1 MSTLLATGMFIIY
14 QGWGSYT
21 ELQSYANS
29 LTAVNAVNLQAGL
42 AFKDTDSLTTVLN
55 SLHKAESFRH
65 AAVFNTSGQILAES
79 GDTGERDFNVLF
91 QSDIPQTE
99 VLSQALDV
107 IVRAPIYLDGQKI
120 GLLITSW
127 DGARIIRAIMSQ
139 LILGAFVFLCM
150 ACLSVFCSRIW
161 RLMFSEPILALLRT
175 ANHVETSKDYA
186 IRIHGTTHD
195 ETGDLTEAFNRMLE
209 QIQQRDEELGCYNK
223 DLERQVHER
232 TVQLESQNQELKAA
246 IVRAEAASEAKS
258 FFLANMSHEIR
269 TPLNGVIGMT
279 SLALATQLT
288 AEQREYLE
296 LSQVSA
302 KSLLSIVN
310 DVLDFSKIEAN
321 QFTLES
327 QPTNLRDLLYS
338 TAKTFTDRAA
348 ANNIELIC
356 DVSPHEPDF
365 IVTDPTRL
373 KQVFLNLLGNAI
385 KFTLKGDIILSA
397 RVSHRRSEKTFIR
410 FAVKDTGIGI
420 PFDKQEDIF
429 QAFTQADETTTRRFG
444 GTGLGLAISDKIV
457 QLLGGKIEVI
467 SEPGIG
473 SAFFFTIP
481 VDCQPA
487 PLRGVT
493 AEHKRVVTRKKIKL
507 LCSQPGLARYYRQQL
522 EHNGNFVE
530 TQGFI
535 DELLPSSSEFDIYMI
550 DDSVMSELESHE
562 WPHALASIKDRIQKP
577 IVLSCSLG
585 NLQHIAH
592 IDDKDGMFV
601 ILKPAVPRDI
611 WEGLGRVCSGYFNVS
626 KQGNSAVHEQSHVQK
641 QSLRI
646 LVAEDHVVNQTLL
659 QKILEKAGHSVVIV
673 ENGQQTI
680 DQLSTTGYWSGSS
693 SFDLILMDI
702 QMPVMGGVEATRCIR
717 NKEAQ
722 CGTGQHIPIVAL
734 TAHAADSHRAEYL
747 QAGMDEHLTKPLD
760 RNKLEQTILMFTRQG
775 IIFS

>member
-1 MSTLLATGMFIIY
+1 MFILY

-65 AAVFNTSGQILAES
+65 AAVFNTSGQIVAES
-79 GDTGERDFNVLF
+79 GDSPDGDFNALF

-99 VLSQALDV
+99 VLSQSLDV

-127 DGARIIRAIMSQ
+127 NGARIIRAIMSQ
-139 LILGAFVFLCM
+139 LILGAFVFLCI
-150 ACLSVFCSRIW
+150 ACLSIFSSRIW
-161 RLMFSEPILALLRT
+161 RRMFSEPILTLLRT
-175 ANHVETSKDYA
+175 ANHVESSKDYA
-186 IRIHGTTHD
+186 TRIRGTTHD

-209 QIQQRDEELGCYNK
+209 QIQQRDEELESYNK
-223 DLERQVHER
+223 DLAGQVLER
-232 TVQLESQNQELKAA
+232 TAQLESQNQELKAA

-258 FFLANMSHEIR
+258 FFLANISHEIR

-279 SLALATQLT
+279 SLALTTQLT
-288 AEQREYLE
+288 SEQREYLE

-302 KSLLSIVN
+302 KSLLTVVT

-338 TAKTFTDRAA
+338 TARTFTDRAA

-356 DVSPHEPDF
+356 DVSPLEPEC
-365 IVTDPTRL
+365 IITDPTRL
-373 KQVFLNLLGNAI
+373 KQVFLNLLSNAI
-385 KFTLKGDIILSA
+385 KFTLKGDIVLSA
-397 RVSHRRSEKTFIR
+397 RISHRKSEKTFIR

-420 PFDKQEDIF
+420 PFHKQEDIF

-457 QLLGGKIEVI
+457 QLFGGKIEVI

-481 VDCQPA
+481 VDCQRTPH
-487 PLRGVT
+487 RDIT
-493 AEHKRVVTRKKIKL
+493 AEHKRVVTRKKIQL

-530 TQGFI
+530 MQGFI
-535 DELLPSSSEFDIYMI
+535 DELLPSTTEFDLYMI
-550 DDSVMSELESHE
+550 DDSVMSELEPDE
-562 WPHALASIKDRIQKP
+562 WPHVLTALRDRMQKP

-592 IDDKDGMFV
+592 IDDKDGILV
-601 ILKPAVPRDI
+601 LLKPVVPRDI
-611 WEGLGRVCSGYFNVS
+611 WEALGRVCSGYFAVS
-626 KQGNSAVHEQSHVQK
+626 KQGNVAAHDQLLVQK

-646 LVAEDHVVNQTLL
+646 LVAEDHVVNQALL
-659 QKILEKAGHSVVIV
+659 QKILEQAGHTVVIV
-673 ENGQQTI
+673 ENGEQTLER
-680 DQLSTTGYWSGSS
+680 LSTSGYWNGTP
-693 SFDLILMDI
+693 SFDLIIMDI
-702 QMPVMGGVEATRCIR
+702 QMPVMGGVEATRLIR
-717 NKEAQ
+717 RKEEQ
-722 CGTGQHIPIVAL
+722 CGAGLHIPIVAL
-734 TAHAADSHRAEYL
+734 TAHASDSHRAEYL
-747 QAGMDEHLTKPLD
+747 EAGMDEHLTKPLD
-760 RNKLEQTILMFTRQG
+760 RKMLEQTIIMFANQG
-775 IIFS
+775 RMI